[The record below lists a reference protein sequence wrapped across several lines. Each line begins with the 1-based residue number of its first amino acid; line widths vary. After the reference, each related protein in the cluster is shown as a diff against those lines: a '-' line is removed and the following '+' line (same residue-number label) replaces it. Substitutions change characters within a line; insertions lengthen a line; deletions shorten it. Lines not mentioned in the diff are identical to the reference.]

1 MSTTDTLP
9 PETPAEAKSGGGVV
23 LQRLVRGH
31 LSATLYLGNALEIAP
46 TIQGI
51 EHVITDPPYGISYQH
66 GGGGKG
72 KHWRTNLK
80 PIVGDN
86 APFDPAPWLEYPN
99 VLMMG
104 ANHYAQRLPHGR
116 WLVWDK
122 LNGLESFDS
131 FSDVEIAWHNNRTG
145 GDRIYRYMWKGI
157 CQQGDKEGG
166 KIHPSQKPTPLMA
179 WLMDQAKVPIGATVL
194 DPYMGS
200 GTTGIACLRT
210 GRSFVGIETEPEYFA
225 AAVSRLEREMN
236 QGALL

>member
-1 MSTTDTLP
+1 VTLD
-9 PETPAEAKSGGGVV
+9 
-23 LQRLVRGH
+23 
-31 LSATLYLGNALEIAP
+31 LSLP
-46 TIQGI
+46 WQVIQGDCLD
-51 EHVITDPPYGISYQH
+51 VMRSLPDGCVDAVVTDPPYGMRMHTDHAARGRGSLAPVRDWLPVH
-66 GGGGKG
+66 G
-72 KHWRTNLK
+72 
-80 PIVGDN
+80 DD
-86 APFDPAPWLEYPN
+86 APFDPAPILALGVPT
-99 VLMMG
+99 VLWG
-104 ANHYAQRLPHGR
+104 ANWFADKLPPTSG

-210 GRSFVGIETEPEYFA
+210 GRNFVGIETDPEYFA
-225 AAVSRLEREMN
+225 AAVSRLEREIN